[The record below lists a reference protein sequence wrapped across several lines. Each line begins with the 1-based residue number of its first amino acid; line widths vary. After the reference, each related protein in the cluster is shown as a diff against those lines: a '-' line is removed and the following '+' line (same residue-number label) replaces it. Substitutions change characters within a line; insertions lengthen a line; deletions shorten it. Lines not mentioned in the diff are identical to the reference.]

1 MTSQSASA
9 RKAAK
14 IAYTYLSPREEAQMR
29 KYILFTSLLLFLAL
43 YVGFIFAAQGSSS
56 FEQEAVNADMKE
68 AGSQYE
74 AALVQYPQASPR
86 VYALYGHKPELHEV
100 FRKYGHNQIVP
111 IIEKCFD
118 EGDALLEWG
127 TQFDGLMSSLL
138 NKRLEVP
145 AVAPA
150 DCGWRAILL
159 TLVAGNNF
167 LGQYVID
174 KEGKAHLL
182 PGSSV
187 LAIMKRLTTSG
198 LQVIEKRLV
207 LGESPTPEEWGLA
220 TLDVAVVGLA
230 GKAVATAVKRG
241 IARMAR
247 PTLGYKLTAA
257 RAGMM
262 GFARTHAPRIA
273 KYATIG
279 GIAYLA
285 LYHPQVIT
293 GAAGVVADT
302 LGVSPLLVQTLVWGI
317 ILFIPLWVVM
327 TLLLFLR
334 SAFRLPSLLFGSR
347 LLRNP
352 SHAARARH
360 AA

>member
-1 MTSQSASA
+1 M
-9 RKAAK
+9 
-14 IAYTYLSPREEAQMR
+14 EAGMK
-29 KYILFTSLLLFLAL
+29 KYILFTSGLVFLAL
-43 YVGFIFAAQGSSS
+43 YAGFILATQSNNPS

-111 IIEKCFD
+111 IVEKCFE

-127 TQFDGLMSSLL
+127 SQFDGLMSSLL
-138 NKRLEVP
+138 NKRLAVP
-145 AVAPA
+145 KVEPA

-187 LAIMKRLTTSG
+187 LAIMKRLTISG
-198 LQVIEKRLV
+198 LQVVEKRLV
-207 LGESPTPEEWGLA
+207 LGESPTLKEWGLA

-241 IARMAR
+241 IARIAS

-262 GFARTHAPRIA
+262 GFARAYAPRIA
-273 KYATIG
+273 KYATVG

-285 LYHPQVIT
+285 LYHPRVIT
-293 GAAGVVADT
+293 GAAGVIADT
-302 LGVSPLLVQTLVWGI
+302 LGVSSLLVQTIVWGV
-317 ILFIPLWVVM
+317 ILFVPLWILI
-327 TLLLFLR
+327 TLLFFLR
-334 SAFRLPSLLFGSR
+334 SVFRLLPMVFGSR
-347 LLRNP
+347 LPRIP
-352 SHAARARH
+352 SHAARVRH
-360 AA
+360 VA